1 MKIHTLLLLT
11 LATLACGKKP
21 STVVRTVSADQ
32 FPTSPDFERGEYY
45 NSAGNSDSAFIY
57 FNKVTKESKDSFLN
71 GMAYAY
77 MSNIQQDAGDF
88 YGVQETAL
96 IGINLLKED
105 SLLHRYSLGS
115 LYNNLGRSN
124 VGLKKYDEAIENY
137 HSAIK
142 IQPDKTFQDTYRNN
156 IAVALREQGR
166 YKEALDSLLAIKL
179 APTDDQRSIARI
191 TTNRASL
198 RWKVDP
204 SSNPLPELHYALG
217 LRIQENDYY
226 GITASYN
233 HLAAYYQEYNAD
245 SALYYAGKMY
255 SVAQKTNSSDD
266 QLEALKRMI
275 TLSPAAISKQLFQ
288 VYQRL
293 RDSVQI
299 TQNAAKS
306 QFAFIRYDSEKN
318 KSDNSLLRE
327 ENAQKKLQIL
337 QQRIVTYGAILSAV
351 VVVGFAIWRYR
362 KKRQQTRL
370 EAQAAIRENQLKI
383 SQKIHD
389 NVANGLYRVMTE
401 IEHVETI
408 DRESLL
414 DKIEDLYER
423 SRDISYDQ
431 VDKEKDTT
439 LHISQLLTSF
449 ATPDTKISVVGN
461 KEELWKDIPSMIVK
475 ELEQVLQELMVN
487 MKKHSSA
494 RHVVL
499 HFSKTDNHLSI
510 NYKDDG
516 QGFPSNFRK
525 GNGLKST
532 GIRINRIGGE
542 ITFAEQTA
550 NGAAI
555 NILIPILSNDQKS
568 INS

>member
-1 MKIHTLLLLT
+1 MKIQPLLLT
-11 LATLACGKKP
+11 AFIFGACEKKQ
-21 STVVRTVSADQ
+21 SVLIQITQ
-32 FPTSPDFERGEYY
+32 NHTSPEYRKAEYY
-45 NSAGNSDSAFIY
+45 YDSTDKRDSAFLY
-57 FNKVTKESKDSFLN
+57 FYNVSKNLTDSVLAAN
-71 GMAYAY
+71 AYAY
-77 MSNIQQDAGDF
+77 MAIIQQDVGDF
-88 YGVQETAL
+88 VGVQESAL
-96 IGINLLKED
+96 AGLQLLNED
-105 SLLHRYSLGS
+105 SLEQKYSMGS
-115 LYNNLGRSN
+115 LYNILGRSN
-124 VGLKKYDEAIENY
+124 VGLRNYDQAIGYYNQ
-137 HSAIK
+137 AIK
-142 IQPDKTFQDTYRNN
+142 VVPDLNYQNTYRNN
-156 IAVALREQGR
+156 VAVALREKGS
-166 YKEALDSLLAIKL
+166 YKEALDSLLSIPVSK
-179 APTDDQRSIARI
+179 DEDKRSFARR
-191 TTNRASL
+191 TTNIASL
-198 RWKVDP
+198 KWKID
-204 SSNPLPELHYALG
+204 SNYNPLPDLHTALKAR
-217 LRIQENDYY
+217 LEDNDKY
-226 GITASYN
+226 GVTASYN
-233 HLAAYYQEYNAD
+233 HLSNYYRAINTD
-245 SALYYAGKMY
+245 SALYFSKKMY
-255 SVAQKTNSSDD
+255 ASALETNGTDD
-266 QLEALKRMI
+266 QLEALRKLI
-275 TLSPAAISKQLFQ
+275 ALSPPVDSKNLFKI
-288 VYQRL
+288 YQNL
-293 RDSVQI
+293 NDSVQFA
-299 TQNAAKS
+299 QNAAKN
-306 QFAFIRYDSEKN
+306 QYAVIRFETEKRKKEN
-318 KSDNSLLRE
+318 LLLQE

-337 QQRIVTYGAILSAV
+337 RQRILTYGSISVALLIVTL
-351 VVVGFAIWRYR
+351 AIWRYR
-362 KKRQQTRL
+362 KKRQQTRI
-370 EAQAAIRENQLKI
+370 EAQAAIKENQLKI

-494 RHVVL
+494 RYVVL